1 MFARAEEAVSIAVDD
16 GDVFSLRAFV
26 RWVVVV
32 RLDRLTRGDYD
43 RAFADLRQR
52 GSGIRVHLCLFPK
65 VRPRLIGKASPRTM
79 MWRLQWSQPCFFQS
93 RSQMATSASPPL
105 GSNPFRHS

>member
-1 MFARAEEAVSIAVDD
+1 MLAAAEEAVSIAVDD
-16 GDVFSLRAFV
+16 GDVFSLSAFV

-52 GSGIRVHLCLFPK
+52 GSGIRVHLRFFPE
-65 VRPRLIGKASPRTM
+65 VRPRVIGKASPRTM
-79 MWRLQWSQPCFFQS
+79 MRRLQNVVLQ
-93 RSQMATSASPPL
+93 PL
-105 GSNPFRHS
+105 GVQPAVLFPEPIPDG